1 MSRWT
6 IDEATALELDGI
18 VALKVMLMSG
28 HISVL
33 GTDDAPSVHVG
44 DVNGQ
49 PLLISHEAGMLNI
62 THENLWEGLLKW
74 FGTQRSSADLTVMV
88 PWDCPVQLN
97 LVNADAVITGLT
109 SGVSIKSGAGD
120 ITLDGVTGHVTANTV
135 SGVVEAQGL
144 DGAVNFTSVS
154 GDLALAGGSIDQL
167 TARTVSGRIAAD
179 VELTGNGQAQVN
191 TVSGEVALRLPA
203 STSAQVS
210 LTTVGGRIDSSFSEF
225 DPTGRT
231 VPRTVTGTLG
241 DGMGRLTVVT
251 VSGDVTLL
259 SRPGDSARPGG
270 EPDVEV

>member
-6 IDEATALELDGI
+6 IEEATALDFDGI
-18 VALKVMLMSG
+18 VALKVLLMGG

-33 GTDDAPSVHVG
+33 GTDDAPSVQVG

-49 PLLISHEAGMLNI
+49 PLRVSHEAGMLNI

-74 FGTQRSSADLTVMV
+74 LGPQRCSADLTVMV
-88 PWDCPVQLN
+88 PKDCPVQLN

-109 SGVSIKSGAGD
+109 SGVSVKSGAGD
-120 ITLDGVTGHVTANTV
+120 ITIDGVSGHITANTV

-144 DGAVNFTSVS
+144 DGAVNFSSIS
-154 GDLALAGGSIDQL
+154 GELALAGGSVDWL
-167 TARTVSGRIAAD
+167 AARTVSGRIAAD
-179 VELTGNGQAQVN
+179 VDLADDGRVQVN
-191 TVSGEVALRLPA
+191 TVSGEVALRLLD

-210 LTTVGGRIDSSFSEF
+210 LTTVGGRIDSSFDEL
-225 DPTGRT
+225 DQVGRT
-231 VPRTVTGTLG
+231 MPKSVSGTLG
-241 DGMGRLTVVT
+241 DGTGRLTVAT